1 MTIDQFL
8 ERRIAANPALGNTG
22 ARMTLT
28 VESFLDELRLAY
40 AVGRLDGANQNKAAE
55 SFAAVRGESVE
66 FNELFASLFQGGRKP
81 C

>member
-1 MTIDQFL
+1 MTIDKFL

-40 AVGRLDGANQNKAAE
+40 AVGHREWQDQYEAAE
-55 SFAAVRGESVE
+55 PFAADKVES
-66 FNELFASLFQGGRKP
+66 FDFTELFGSLFQGGRKP

>member
-40 AVGRLDGANQNKAAE
+40 EVGRLDGANQNKAAE
-55 SFAAVRGESVE
+55 SFAADKGES
-66 FNELFASLFQGGRKP
+66 FDFTELFGSLFQGGKR
-81 C
+81 

>member
-1 MTIDQFL
+1 MTLDQFL

-28 VESFLDELRLAY
+28 VESFLEELRLAY
-40 AVGRLDGANQNKAAE
+40 GVGHREGQDQSKAAE
-55 SFAAVRGESVE
+55 SFSAVNRESFDFTE
-66 FNELFASLFQGGRKP
+66 WFSSLFQGGKS